1 MSETNIVKSLQNV
14 ITNPGSNLTNST
26 LESSGFLNIFLE
38 SLEQTPE
45 NKVVDFDVIIDNTLQ
60 SSDSTGMSIIEMQEL
75 DQNGLLFN
83 QSQFES
89 PQDTLIS
96 SHQITLEKLPQDI
109 IGSDLDKIEDLT
121 LKVSSQPWIISP
133 NLDRYDARN
142 SYCYSNYETQDDITS
157 FYVNTNFLVAND
169 TERFTDKDLFENIN
183 DSFYLN
189 QKGESQD
196 LNIKQLEVKQCE
208 YVISEQ
214 VVQEY
219 NSCELKL
226 QDSVVDNHGISK
238 YESLSN
244 AVKKQIINSIA
255 IQKVNDKDTIEISLY
270 PKDLGHVKIKYDIHD
285 NVAINI
291 SVEKLTTLALLQ
303 QNASEI
309 KEVLLK
315 NLNNNFAP
323 DLSFNMGN
331 KSQDND
337 QNATHSTSLVER
349 INNSKVLEVP
359 NALMYLMHNG
369 KINFV
374 V

>member
-38 SLEQTPE
+38 ALEQTPE
-45 NKVVDFDVIIDNTLQ
+45 SKVTDFDVLIDNTLQ
-60 SSDSTGMSIIEMQEL
+60 ASDSTGMSIIEMQEL

-83 QSQFES
+83 QSQSES
-89 PQDTLIS
+89 PQDTLIN
-96 SHQITLEKLPQDI
+96 SHQITLEKLPQEI
-109 IGSDLDKIEDLT
+109 ICSDLDKIEDLT
-121 LKVSSQPWIISP
+121 LKVSSQPWIISA
-133 NLDRYDARN
+133 NLDRYDAQN
-142 SYCYSNYETQDDITS
+142 NYGYSSYEAQDDVTS

-183 DSFYLN
+183 NSFYLN

-208 YVISEQ
+208 YIISEQ
-214 VVQEY
+214 VAQEY

-226 QDSVVDNHGISK
+226 QDGLVGNHGISK

>member
-1 MSETNIVKSLQNV
+1 
-14 ITNPGSNLTNST
+14 LTT
-26 LESSGFLNIFLE
+26 AALRL
-38 SLEQTPE
+38 
-45 NKVVDFDVIIDNTLQ
+45 
-60 SSDSTGMSIIEMQEL
+60 
-75 DQNGLLFN
+75 
-83 QSQFES
+83 
-89 PQDTLIS
+89 
-96 SHQITLEKLPQDI
+96 
-109 IGSDLDKIEDLT
+109 
-121 LKVSSQPWIISP
+121 
-133 NLDRYDARN
+133 AR
-142 SYCYSNYETQDDITS
+142 S
-157 FYVNTNFLVAND
+157 AH
-169 TERFTDKDLFENIN
+169 
-183 DSFYLN
+183 
-189 QKGESQD
+189 G
-196 LNIKQLEVKQCE
+196 KQLEVKQCE
-208 YVISEQ
+208 YIISEQ

-226 QDSVVDNHGISK
+226 QDGLVDNHGISK

-359 NALMYLMHNG
+359 NALMYLMHNR
-369 KINFV
+369 
-374 V
+374 